1 MVGEIEAELERSRA
15 ELDSVPKA
23 VARMAPSVAPKK
35 PTKLPTPKTNTR
47 DETNDDKN
55 EEACSSFFFL
65 RKTPVAEICYHKKID
80 IVNVLVPIGT

>member
-1 MVGEIEAELERSRA
+1 MWITCPFPTATLQEMVGEIEAELERSRA

-55 EEACSSFFFL
+55 EEACSSFFFTKNTCSWNML
-65 RKTPVAEICYHKKID
+65 P
-80 IVNVLVPIGT
+80 